1 MSKSLT
7 PKTWVK
13 DVPSYVLQC
22 RDVGHQWVHS
32 TVRRTAAGFERD
44 FICSN
49 CGTPKTQ
56 FIDKQGFIVK
66 STIRYDQE
74 YLSPRGLNM
83 HTREGRALIRLT
95 NLKGD
100 R

>member
-1 MSKSLT
+1 MTRAFT
-7 PKTWVK
+7 PRTWVK
-13 DVPSYVLQC
+13 DVPGYVLEC
-22 RDVGHQWVHS
+22 RDVGHQWQHA
-32 TVRRTAAGFERD
+32 TVRRTSSGFERD
-44 FICSN
+44 FQCLN

-56 FIDKQGFIVK
+56 FIDKKGFVVK